1 LSTKDKLFIG
11 WFGPRGLASIVL
23 VIIALEESES
33 IPGMAVV
40 VTVVLVTV
48 VISIFAHVI
57 TAAPLARRLYSNQ
70 DS

>member
-1 LSTKDKLFIG
+1 
-11 WFGPRGLASIVL
+11 LASIVL